1 MRKVYLYARFQRF
14 WHWMQALIIFALL
27 FSGME
32 IHGLFKLMGY
42 EAAFQMHNY
51 FAMGLLAFILLA
63 FFWYI
68 TTGDFRQY
76 LTEGNLLD
84 KILLQA
90 RYYMNGIF
98 RNEPHPFKK
107 NEISRLN
114 PLQRITYLMLTLVG
128 LPAQIIVGFIYFY
141 FNELVALG
149 MDPARLAPIAYIHTL
164 LAYLLVGFV
173 IMHVYMTTTGHTITS
188 NIKAMV
194 TGWEEVEDD

>member
-1 MRKVYLYARFQRF
+1 MRRVYLYARFQRF
-14 WHWMQALIIFALL
+14 WHWMQAVIIFALL
-27 FSGME
+27 VTGME
-32 IHGLFKLMGY
+32 VHGLFTLIGY
-42 EAAFQMHNY
+42 ELSFHVHN
-51 FAMGLLAFILLA
+51 FLAWGLVTFIVLA

-76 LTEGNLLD
+76 LTEGNLLE
-84 KILLQA
+84 KIGLQV

-128 LPAQIIVGFIYFY
+128 LPLQIAFGFLYYY

-149 MDPARLAPIAYIHTL
+149 MDPDWIEPIALIHTL
-164 LAYLLVGFV
+164 LAYLLVAFV
-173 IMHVYMTTTGHTITS
+173 IMHVYMTTTGHTPTS

-194 TGWEEVEDD
+194 TGWEEIDE

>member
-1 MRKVYLYARFQRF
+1 MRRVYLYARFQRF
-14 WHWMQALIIFALL
+14 WHWMQAVIIFALL
-27 FSGME
+27 VTGME
-32 IHGLFKLMGY
+32 VHGLFTLIGY
-42 EAAFQMHNY
+42 ELSFHVHN
-51 FAMGLLAFILLA
+51 FLAWGLVTFIVLA

-76 LTEGNLLD
+76 LTEGNLLE
-84 KILLQA
+84 KIGLQV

-128 LPAQIIVGFIYFY
+128 LPLQIAFGFLYYY
-141 FNELVALG
+141 FNELVAFG
-149 MDPARLAPIAYIHTL
+149 MDPDWIEPIALIHTL
-164 LAYLLVGFV
+164 LAYLLVAFV
-173 IMHVYMTTTGHTITS
+173 IMHVYMTTTGHTPTS

-194 TGWEEVEDD
+194 TGWEEIDE

>member
-14 WHWMQALIIFALL
+14 WHWMQAVIIFSLL
-27 FSGME
+27 FTGLE
-32 IHGLFKLMGY
+32 VHGLFSLMGY
-42 EAAFQMHNY
+42 ETAFHIHNF
-51 FAMGLLAFILLA
+51 FAWGLMGFILLA

-76 LTEGNLLD
+76 LTEGNLLE
-84 KILLQA
+84 KIMMQV
-90 RYYMNGIF
+90 RYYMVGIF
-98 RNEPHPFKK
+98 RNELHPFKK

-128 LPAQIIVGFIYFY
+128 LPMQIIFGFAYYY

-149 MDPARLAPIAYIHTL
+149 MPPGWIEPVALIHTL
-164 LAYLLVGFV
+164 LAYMLIGFV
-173 IMHVYMTTTGHTITS
+173 FMHVYMTTTGHTLTS

-194 TGWEEVEDD
+194 TGWEEVDE